1 MQIDSNHVSY
11 CTNVHPAETFDELIE
26 TLNTDVAAVK
36 AKVAPNRTFG
46 VGLRLSAQ
54 MVLSMDE
61 PRLNTL
67 NQTLADQDFYVFS
80 VNGFPYGDFGVGV
93 VKTDV
98 YSPGWHDVRRLDYTK
113 AIADVLVQLP
123 GPSRR
128 TISTVALGF
137 KPEYDSEQN
146 INAAV
151 EHLRVLTDYLFA
163 LEQRTGIHV
172 ELCLEPEPGTFLE
185 VSEDVV
191 AFFLTY
197 GFVDNTPQNQHIALC
212 YDTCHQAV
220 MFEDAV
226 DCLETLTDAGVR
238 IGKMQISNAIL
249 LNQPDSVE
257 QRAALQSF
265 SEPRFLHQVVTN
277 DGALF
282 ALDLP
287 DVQSPDSQWL
297 NASEWRCHF
306 HVPLHWTGNA
316 QLGTTDA
323 EWRKALDY
331 ALEHALCTHY
341 EIETYTWGV
350 LPKEQ
355 FDADNIA
362 ACVSAEFDAVMPHLK
377 GHTP

>member
-1 MQIDSNHVSY
+1 MQIASNHVSY

-26 TLNTDVAAVK
+26 TLKTEVASVK
-36 AKVAPNRTFG
+36 ANVAPSVSFG

-54 MVLSMDE
+54 MVLSIDE
-61 PRLNTL
+61 LKL
-67 NQTLADQDFYVFS
+67 SQLKQTLAAQDFYVFS

-98 YSPGWHDVRRLDYTK
+98 YSPGWHDVRRLTYTQG
-113 AIADVLVQLP
+113 IADILVQLP
-123 GPSRR
+123 GPNRR
-128 TISTVALGF
+128 SISTVALGF
-137 KPEYDSEQN
+137 KPEFESTQN
-146 INAAV
+146 LDLAV
-151 EHLRVLTDYLFA
+151 KHLKDVTTYLHT
-163 LEQRTGIHV
+163 LHQQTGVHID
-172 ELCLEPEPGTFLE
+172 LCLEPEPGTFLE
-185 VSEDVV
+185 LSEDVV
-191 AFFLTY
+191 AFFMTY
-197 GFVDNTPQNQHIALC
+197 GFVDNTPQNQHISIC

-226 DCLETLTDAGVR
+226 ACLDTLTDAGVR
-238 IGKMQISNAIL
+238 IGKMQISNAIM
-249 LNQPDSVE
+249 LNQPNSVD

-265 SEPRFLHQVVTN
+265 SEPRFLHQVVAN

-282 ALDLP
+282 ALDLT